1 MSNIVLARLG
11 ENIKA
16 SVAGNILVSSGPTT
30 APTLNALVGSIAL
43 FAGTAAPTGWLKCD
57 GSVLNRSG
65 STGYP
70 DLWAFANSSNNIV
83 DETTWN
89 AGRIGSFSTG
99 NGSTTFRIPD
109 LRGEFVR
116 ALADGKAVDTGRVIG
131 TAQAHGIAQHQHKY
145 LDRTPESSNSAAPYQ
160 GSSYGAQGFAAGGPS
175 FRHNYVLD
183 TLVENPTPAW
193 ATDTRPR
200 NIALLYCIKF

>member
-57 GSVLNRSG
+57 GTGGLLRSQ
-65 STGYP
+65 YQA
-70 DLWAFANSSNNIV
+70 LWDFAFASNNIV
-83 DETTWN
+83 DEAVWIAAN
-89 AGRIGSFSTG
+89 GPIGSFSRG

-131 TAQAHGIAQHQHKY
+131 TAQTDTFQGHEHTQAQTAITSANTGNGYVAANNSLWFNFFSSTTSAIVEKSPNGVP
-145 LDRTPESSNSAAPYQ
+145 RT
-160 GSSYGAQGFAAGGPS
+160 
-175 FRHNYVLD
+175 
-183 TLVENPTPAW
+183 
-193 ATDTRPR
+193 ATETRPR

>member
-1 MSNIVLARLG
+1 MSNIVLASLG

-16 SVAGNILVSSGPTT
+16 STAGQILASSGPTT

-43 FAGTAAPTGWLKCD
+43 FAGTTPPAGWLKCD
-57 GSVLNRSG
+57 GTGDLLRSQ
-65 STGYP
+65 YQA
-70 DLWAFANSSNNIV
+70 LWNFAFNSNNIV
-83 DETTWN
+83 DETSWL

-131 TAQAHGIAQHQHKY
+131 SSQGDAIRNITGNLGATVTWIFADGAFSSVFARTSLGGGTFGLYDCNFDASRVVPTAQ
-145 LDRTPESSNSAAPYQ
+145 
-160 GSSYGAQGFAAGGPS
+160 
-175 FRHNYVLD
+175 
-183 TLVENPTPAW
+183 EN
-193 ATDTRPR
+193 RPR

>member
-16 SVAGNILVSSGPTT
+16 STAGDIIVSSGATT
-30 APTLNALVGSIAL
+30 APTFNALVGSIAL
-43 FAGTAAPTGWLKCD
+43 FAGTTAPNGWLKCD
-57 GSVLNRSG
+57 GTGNLSRSQYLN
-65 STGYP
+65 
-70 DLWAFANSSNNIV
+70 LWNFANSSNNIV
-83 DETTWN
+83 DETTWL

-131 TAQAHGIAQHQHKY
+131 TAQADDFKSHSHLLKRDASGAGATGGDTGNSWNGSY
-145 LDRTPESSNSAAPYQ
+145 RTTET
-160 GSSYGAQGFAAGGPS
+160 AGG
-175 FRHNYVLD
+175 
-183 TLVENPTPAW
+183 TE
-193 ATDTRPR
+193 TRPR

>member
-16 SVAGNILVSSGPTT
+16 SVAGDILVSSGPTT
-30 APTLNALVGSIAL
+30 APSLNALVGSIAL
-43 FAGTAAPTGWLKCD
+43 FAGTTAPTGWLKCD
-57 GSVLNRSG
+57 GTGGLLRSQ
-65 STGYP
+65 YL
-70 DLWAFANSSNNIV
+70 DLWNFANSSNNIV

-89 AGRIGSFSTG
+89 GGRIGSFSTG

-131 TAQAHGIAQHQHKY
+131 TAQADMIEDHTHNY
-145 LDRTPESSNSAAPYQ
+145 YDYNWESSPSTPP
-160 GSSYGAQGFAAGGPS
+160 GGTGGGAGTFAY
-175 FRHNYVLD
+175 RHNWSRI
-183 TLVENPTPAW
+183 TIATTGNPE
-193 ATDTRPR
+193 TRPR